1 MHILPELLRIQ
12 LAETIAVLERSGHV
26 PIWHRQAIY
35 AALGSPQPLIPINL
49 ASVSGVERQTLEQ
62 AQRDRGGIPV
72 YRSLQVFGTNRT
84 LGHIRRTALA
94 IQTVEYDFP
103 IWHNPNWHLSS
114 TRDAIQRIL
123 AIVRQVYAGQ
133 PPEPHAIGGLRIS
146 VFDAFHTEDVV
157 WAAAGRAYDVAVA
170 DVDLELDPLP
180 PFRSDK
186 ELNAFRHDVAG
197 VAAIAAEAQAPAFW
211 HWWLTSAV
219 PAAWLAHPGDQ

>member
-1 MHILPELLRIQ
+1 MHSLPESLRTR
-12 LAETIAVLERSGHV
+12 LTETIAMLERSGHV

-35 AALGSPQPLIPINL
+35 AALGPPQPLIPIDL
-49 ASVSGVERQTLEQ
+49 AALRPVERETLEQ

-72 YRSLQVFGTNRT
+72 FRSQTVFGPDRT
-84 LGHIRRTALA
+84 PGHIRRTALA

-103 IWHNPNWHLSS
+103 IWHNPNWYRSS
-114 TRDAIQRIL
+114 TREAIQRITAL
-123 AIVRQVYAGQ
+123 VQQIYIGQ
-133 PPEPHAIGGLRIS
+133 PPEPHAISGLRIS
-146 VFDAFHTEDVV
+146 VFDAFHTDDVV

-197 VAAIAAEAQAPAFW
+197 LCAIAAEAQATAFW
-211 HWWLTSAV
+211 SWWLTSAV
-219 PAAWLAHPGDQ
+219 PGAWLAHPNEP

>member
-1 MHILPELLRIQ
+1 MHSLPELLLAR
-12 LAETIAVLERSGHV
+12 LAEAAALLERSGHV

-35 AALGSPQPLIPINL
+35 AALGSPQPLIPIDL
-49 ASVSGVERQTLEQ
+49 ASVSPMERQRLEK

-72 YRSLQVFGTNRT
+72 FHSQMIFDTDRT
-84 LGHIRRTALA
+84 PGHIRRTALA

-103 IWHNPNWHLSS
+103 IWHNPNSYRSS
-114 TRDAIQRIL
+114 TREAIQRII

-133 PPEPHAIGGLRIS
+133 SPEPHAIGGLRIS
-146 VFDAFHTEDVV
+146 VFDAFHTEEVV

-180 PFRSDK
+180 PFRSDR

-219 PAAWLAHPGDQ
+219 PAAWLAHPGEQ

>member
-1 MHILPELLRIQ
+1 MYLLPELLRTR
-12 LAETIAVLERSGHV
+12 LVDAGTVLERSGHV

-35 AALGSPQPLIPINL
+35 AALGSPQPLIPIDL
-49 ASVSGVERQTLEQ
+49 ASVSTVERQRLEK

-72 YRSLQVFGTNRT
+72 FHSQMIFGKDRT
-84 LGHIRRTALA
+84 PGHIRRTALA
-94 IQTVEYDFP
+94 IRTVEYDFP

-114 TRDAIQRIL
+114 TRDAIQRIM

-133 PPEPHAIGGLRIS
+133 QPEPQAIDGLFIS